1 MERNGESHL
10 KEPLLEAANGPPGAS
25 PAARVSPR
33 KQRTTRK
40 VMFNVRGMSCASCAV
55 SIETVVAG
63 LKGVESVQVSVL
75 QGQAVV
81 QYSPEETDVRF
92 P

>member
-1 MERNGESHL
+1 
-10 KEPLLEAANGPPGAS
+10 
-25 PAARVSPR
+25 
-33 KQRTTRK
+33 
-40 VMFNVRGMSCASCAV
+40 V